1 MINPLSNQNG
11 ATLIEYGIMAV
22 LIAAVCVAVVGILG
36 QNTNALFT
44 AAGS

>member
-1 MINPLSNQNG
+1 MTNPLSNQNG
-11 ATLIEYGIMAV
+11 ATQIEYGLMAA

-36 QNTNALFT
+36 QTTNTLFT